1 MDADMAGKYSER
13 VGLLKSRSEVGIL
26 DSARALWLAAA
37 D

>member
-1 MDADMAGKYSER
+1 MDADMAGKHPKR
-13 VGLLKSRSEVGIL
+13 VGLLKSRAKVGAV